1 MFEVCI
7 LKHCDLY
14 RSYFFPSSVIVRD
27 VDGGDTITEKVLIM
41 TSVITAAAMLKS
53 LCLLKSACSPSVY
66 SGSFYLLQFDLQL
79 CFPIRLKI
87 SDI

>member
-1 MFEVCI
+1 MFAVCI

-14 RSYFFPSSVIVRD
+14 RSYFFSSSVIVRD

-53 LCLLKSACSPSVY
+53 LCLLKSACYPSVC
-66 SGSFYLLQFDLQL
+66 SGNFYLLQFDLQL